1 MLPRPLALQRD
12 KKSWK
17 DVRTDGAE
25 GRQSIPLHRCVFAR
39 YSRPVCIPLFTL
51 LVWRSSLYFGA
62 GTLLGERR

>member
-25 GRQSIPLHRCVFAR
+25 GR
-39 YSRPVCIPLFTL
+39 
-51 LVWRSSLYFGA
+51 RSA
-62 GTLLGERR
+62 GTVQLSFDR

>member
-25 GRQSIPLHRCVFAR
+25 GRRTRAST
-39 YSRPVCIPLFTL
+39 TL
-51 LVWRSSLYFGA
+51 NL
-62 GTLLGERR
+62 EEPQKP